1 MANKRTLN
9 RDLLLS
15 GTYKQRIVQA
25 KKGKGSYR
33 RKDKYRGG
41 NDAAFSLPSK
51 IHKSLILHN
60 NTVFANRLLRR

>member
-15 GTYKQRIVQA
+15 GTYKQRIVKA

-33 RKDKYRGG
+33 RKGKYRGG
-41 NDAAFSLPSK
+41 IIAAFS
-51 IHKSLILHN
+51 
-60 NTVFANRLLRR
+60 FALVNP